1 MNVNISTKLYDVSCT
16 CHCLSAWWHQRG
28 WDKKS
33 ASATQPRKDKGQRG
47 IIWETGSEER
57 TRGIIR
63 AKVGGEGAELQT
75 HAIISWQAP
84 AFLHTS
90 SCWAVRHQ
98 GSSRRSPQFEEVSPE
113 EVSPPPEHHREAG
126 MHRPLNGVRAAAN
139 LPTPRMPESLATGFG
154 PDGII
159 TPNYTNDSS
168 ASYISGWPGAVIV
181 AMAIPASLSSL
192 SSFSSTSQWM
202 IP

>member
-1 MNVNISTKLYDVSCT
+1 MNIYCLLFQSVSTKNMFKKKHKKMNVNISTKLYDVSCT
-16 CHCLSAWWHQRG
+16 CHWLSAWWHQRG

-98 GSSRRSPQFEEVSPE
+98 GSSRRSPHHQNTIVRLECTGLLMGSEPPPP
-113 EVSPPPEHHREAG
+113 SPPPEC
-126 MHRPLNGVRAAAN
+126 PS
-139 LPTPRMPESLATGFG
+139 P
-154 PDGII
+154 
-159 TPNYTNDSS
+159 
-168 ASYISGWPGAVIV
+168 
-181 AMAIPASLSSL
+181 
-192 SSFSSTSQWM
+192 
-202 IP
+202 